1 MEYIIFI
8 ILIIGF
14 SDISSKLKLINKKLE
29 TDSKTKYNLKELV
42 GKNVVIEFDEDFSIV
57 LEGKLISFDEKW
69 FEIETVKKNK
79 SIETTYK
86 RISEIKSITIKNK

>member
-79 SIETTYK
+79 NIETTYK
-86 RISEIKSITIKNK
+86 RISEIKSITIKN

>member
-42 GKNVVIEFDEDFSIV
+42 GKNVVIEFDEDFSVV

-79 SIETTYK
+79 NIETTYK
-86 RISEIKSITIKNK
+86 RISEIKSITIKN